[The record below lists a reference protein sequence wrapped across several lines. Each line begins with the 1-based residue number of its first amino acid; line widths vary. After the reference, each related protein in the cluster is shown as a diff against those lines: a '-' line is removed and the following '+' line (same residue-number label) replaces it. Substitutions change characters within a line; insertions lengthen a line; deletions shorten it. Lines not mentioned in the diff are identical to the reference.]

1 MIIEGSDLHPGQS
14 RVVDA
19 ILGPAKYVTCVAPRQ
34 TGKSFVAQQI
44 ILYWAL
50 TFPGAKIFWI
60 APTYAQAR
68 KPFDELYEGIA
79 AAGVIKSA
87 NRSNFELKFKNGSV
101 VYFKSV
107 ERPDNIRGFTADFM
121 ICDESAYYGED
132 AWTSVLKPIML
143 VKGKKVLFISTPRG
157 KNWFYNM
164 YQYGLSAEYPDYATI
179 RMHYHENPFVDQ
191 AEIEEAKRTLP
202 EHIYQAEYE
211 GSFVDSG
218 QTVFTN
224 LDQCTFHKWPKQ
236 SGRVYM
242 GVDLGRQGD
251 FTVATVMDDAGRVL
265 EIYRDNQKEWHTM
278 IDNIVK
284 LAKKWQA
291 QVLVEANSIGD
302 VVYEQIKRQWP
313 KTEPFNTT
321 SSSKQQIIESL
332 IVAFNKQE
340 IQIPSRELFGAL
352 RFELEVFEYKY
363 SPTARTVQYTA
374 PNGLHDDTV
383 MSLAIAWRAK
393 EQMKTSGQ
401 YVMGNVKMQQKTI
414 R

>member
-1 MIIEGSDLHPGQS
+1 MIVTGASLHTGQQ

-19 ILGPAKYVTCVAPRQ
+19 ILGPEKYVTCVAPRQ
-34 TGKSFVAQQI
+34 TGKSFVAIQI
-44 ILYWAL
+44 VLYWAL
-50 TFPGAKIFWI
+50 NHPNVKIFWI

-68 KPFDELYEGIA
+68 KPFDEIYDGIQGA
-79 AAGVIKSA
+79 DVIKSA

-101 VYFKSV
+101 IYFKSV
-107 ERPDNIRGFTADFM
+107 ERPDNLRGYTGDYM
-121 ICDESAYYGED
+121 ICDEAAYYTED
-132 AWTSVLKPIML
+132 VWPSVLKPIML

-157 KNWFYNM
+157 MNFFKSM
-164 YQYGLSAEYPDYATI
+164 YDLGMDPEQRDYKTI
-179 RMHYHENPFVDQ
+179 RMHYSENPFVDQ
-191 AEIEEAKRTLP
+191 KEIQEARRTLP

-224 LDQCTFHKWPKQ
+224 LDECSFDKWPKQ
-236 SGRVYM
+236 SGRVYI

-251 FTVATVMDDAGRVL
+251 FTVATVMDDTGRVL
-265 EIYRDNQKEWHTM
+265 EIYRDNLKEWSYM

-284 LAKKWQA
+284 LAQKWQA

-302 VVYEQIKRQWP
+302 VVYEQIKKQWT

-332 IVAFNKQE
+332 IVAFNQGTIKV
-340 IQIPSRELFGAL
+340 PSRALFGPL
-352 RFELEVFEYKY
+352 RFELEIFQYHY
-363 SPTARTVQYTA
+363 SPQARSVRYEA
-374 PNGLHDDTV
+374 PSPHHDDCV
-383 MSLAIAWRAK
+383 ISLAIANKAR
-393 EQMKTSGQ
+393 ESMKTSGQ
-401 YVMGNVKMQQKTI
+401 YVIGNTKLRVDVI

>member
-1 MIIEGSDLHPGQS
+1 MIIEGADLHPGQE

-19 ILGPAKYVTCVAPRQ
+19 ILGPEKYVTCVAPRQ
-34 TGKSFVAQQI
+34 TGKSFVAQQV

-50 TFPGAKIFWI
+50 TFPGCKIFWI

-68 KPFDELYEGIA
+68 KPFDEIYDGIQ
-79 AAGVIKSA
+79 AAGIIKSA
-87 NRSNFELKFKNGSV
+87 NRSNFELKFKNSSV

-107 ERPDNIRGFTADFM
+107 ERPDNLRGYTGDFM
-121 ICDESAYYGED
+121 ICDEAAYYSEEV
-132 AWTSVLKPIML
+132 WSSVLKPIML

-157 KNWFYNM
+157 MNFFKSM
-164 YQYGLSAEYPDYATI
+164 HDLGLDPEQQDYKTI
-179 RMHYHENPFVDQ
+179 RMHYSENPFVDQ
-191 AEIEEAKRTLP
+191 KEIEEARRTLP

-224 LDQCTFHKWPKQ
+224 LDMCQFQQWPKAA
-236 SGRVYM
+236 GRVYM

-251 FTVATVMDDAGRVL
+251 YTVATVIDDTGKVL
-265 EIYRDNQKEWHTM
+265 EIYRDNQKEWSYM
-278 IDNIVK
+278 IDQIVR
-284 LAKKWQA
+284 LAQKWGA

-302 VVYEQIKRQWP
+302 VVFEQIKKQWA

-332 IVAFNKQE
+332 ILAFNQE
-340 IQIPSRELFGAL
+340 TIKVPSRELFAPL
-352 RFELEVFEYKY
+352 RFELEIFQYHY
-363 SPTARTVQYTA
+363 SPQARTVRYEA
-374 PNGLHDDTV
+374 PSPHHDDCV

-401 YVMGNVKMQQKTI
+401 YTMGSYKKPVPTI